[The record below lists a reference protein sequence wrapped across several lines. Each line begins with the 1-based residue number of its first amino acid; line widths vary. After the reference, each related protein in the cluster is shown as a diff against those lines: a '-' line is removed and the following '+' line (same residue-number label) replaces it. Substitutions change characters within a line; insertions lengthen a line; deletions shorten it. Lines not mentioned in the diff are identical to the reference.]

1 LGPIEWAAATAK
13 CAVGKNVAETF
24 TRRAGSRSDGTGSVF
39 ADTGFDTAYGLAFD
53 SAGNLYVSKFR
64 SSTIEKFSS
73 DGTNLGVFASTGL
86 SSPHGMIFDRAG
98 NLYVANNL
106 NARSRSFPP
115 TGVI

>member
-1 LGPIEWAAATAK
+1 LGPIEWAAVTAK

-73 DGTNLGVFASTGL
+73 DGGDLSVFASTGL
-86 SSPHGMIFDRAG
+86 GPHFLTMFKASH
-98 NLYVANNL
+98 LHFE
-106 NARSRSFPP
+106 S
-115 TGVI
+115 